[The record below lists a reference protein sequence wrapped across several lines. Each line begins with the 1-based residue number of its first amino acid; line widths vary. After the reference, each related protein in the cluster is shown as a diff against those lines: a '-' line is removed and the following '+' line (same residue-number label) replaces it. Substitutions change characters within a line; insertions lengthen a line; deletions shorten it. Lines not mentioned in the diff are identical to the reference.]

1 NLPLINDLDTKLTAC
16 LGRNIRFFL
25 ILQSFSQLKKYPE
38 GLNDT
43 ILSNCGYMFYI
54 KSPSETTNDI
64 ISKRLNKRNVW
75 KMSRQ
80 GRFFSLFKSENES
93 IEKEELM
100 NVTELE
106 QLQFGE
112 NVILRIMTNED
123 KDENEITAYPILNR
137 GKHRFHRHYSYLQGY
152 KEMSWEEIPE
162 VNDGAHTKVQLGD
175 LVTTL
180 DPNVIFLD
188 EIRREKEGNAMPET
202 SVDGITAPSDVRAIE
217 KIQKE
222 REKALYSIYKMTN
235 RQQKCANYYDQ
246 ASLELLKTQIKKTI
260 IQEKVYR
267 ETILSMLT
275 NDTLEN
281 FIQTLLPMKSAQH
294 FKKIVQ
300 VLHQLEQAA

>member
-1 NLPLINDLDTKLTAC
+1 
-16 LGRNIRFFL
+16 
-25 ILQSFSQLKKYPE
+25 
-38 GLNDT
+38 
-43 ILSNCGYMFYI
+43 
-54 KSPSETTNDI
+54 
-64 ISKRLNKRNVW
+64 
-75 KMSRQ
+75 
-80 GRFFSLFKSENES
+80 
-93 IEKEELM
+93 
-100 NVTELE
+100 
-106 QLQFGE
+106 
-112 NVILRIMTNED
+112 
-123 KDENEITAYPILNR
+123 
-137 GKHRFHRHYSYLQGY
+137 
-152 KEMSWEEIPE
+152 
-162 VNDGAHTKVQLGD
+162 
-175 LVTTL
+175 
-180 DPNVIFLD
+180 
-188 EIRREKEGNAMPET
+188 MPET